1 MICLLITTHPSRR
14 FPGKNAA
21 LARYT
26 LDWAGAAALYCREEV
41 KIVHAGPQRPAW
53 LPPKV
58 QHIHTDPDSGSHLAD
73 VLHAE
78 EVLAPAA
85 GDVMVLAQLTQPLRH
100 VCLLA
105 EVAEELRRSGLC
117 VITAAAQPSAEWRRT
132 DASGRWGDK
141 ATSRIE
147 LHHDGTLYAWRP
159 GMAADIF
166 DREFPHAVLRT
177 GCRWA
182 LVDVD
187 HPEDLPTCLPT
198 LWAHALHS
206 DSP

>member
-1 MICLLITTHPSRR
+1 MIYLLITTHPSRR
-14 FPGKNAA
+14 FPGKNAR

-26 LDWAGAAALYCREEV
+26 LDWAGAAALWCREDV
-41 KIVHAGPQRPAW
+41 TIVHAGPHRPVW

-58 QHIHTDPDSGSHLAD
+58 THIHTDPESGSHLAD

-78 EVLAPAA
+78 EVLAPSA
-85 GDVMVLAQLTQPLRH
+85 GDVMVLAQLTQPLRSVH
-100 VCLLA
+100 LLA
-105 EVAEELRRSGLC
+105 EIAEELRRSGRS
-117 VITAAAQPSAEWRRT
+117 VITAAAQPSTEWRRT
-132 DASGRWGDK
+132 DAAGRWGDK
-141 ATSRIE
+141 ASARIE

-159 GMAADIF
+159 GRAADIF

-187 HPEDLPTCLPT
+187 HPDDMPECLPT
-198 LWAHALHS
+198 LWAYALHAE
-206 DSP
+206 